1 MLPERK
7 INGMRNHPQ
16 MVQAAFVESR
26 DKRLRAYDGCLW
38 DVEDGLN
45 GVETSLAIC
54 YALESTSSVLR
65 RLVDGEVPRGL
76 KPHAATLA
84 ILERAKHHAEEEERP
99 AS

>member
-7 INGMRNHPQ
+7 IDGMRNHPQ

-38 DVEDGLN
+38 DVEDGKN

-54 YALESTSSVLR
+54 YAHESTANVLR

-76 KPHAATLA
+76 KPHTETLA
-84 ILERAKHHAEEEERP
+84 VLERAQRGKEER
-99 AS
+99 ASP